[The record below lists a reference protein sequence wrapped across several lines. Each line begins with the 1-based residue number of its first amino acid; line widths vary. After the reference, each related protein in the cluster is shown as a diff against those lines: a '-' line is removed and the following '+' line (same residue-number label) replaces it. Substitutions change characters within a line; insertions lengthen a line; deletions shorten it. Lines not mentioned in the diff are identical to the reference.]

1 MGSIFSFLRFDYGYG
16 SSIPISD
23 FNPHSEKNKNKK
35 SKLLSPKDD
44 ILTESSSNKED
55 TESEED
61 SPMSAE
67 KYQLQSYK
75 KKEEEVPVISAEDY
89 QLQTFKQKAEE
100 GLPKDVTKFKNT
112 TLLLCTNKEECMMIA
127 SMIES
132 NQDKLPRKGNYQT
145 FCDPKT
151 GKRCNVPYFN
161 NSIDL
166 ETSVGTI
173 RLTTVTADGINVA
186 GFNLAKTSLKLEDTS
201 LESIEYYMDAQKL
214 MLTDRSAELDGPIL
228 QPITINSIKKKKK
241 KKPHWKF
248 WQY

>member
-100 GLPKDVTKFKNT
+100 GLPKDVT
-112 TLLLCTNKEECMMIA
+112 
-127 SMIES
+127 
-132 NQDKLPRKGNYQT
+132 QT
-145 FCDPKT
+145 CA
-151 GKRCNVPYFN
+151 
-161 NSIDL
+161 
-166 ETSVGTI
+166 
-173 RLTTVTADGINVA
+173 TVTCEGQVGPATGSATGTVCWPTAPGWA
-186 GFNLAKTSLKLEDTS
+186 GTT
-201 LESIEYYMDAQKL
+201 
-214 MLTDRSAELDGPIL
+214 
-228 QPITINSIKKKKK
+228 ITLNGGGGVL
-241 KKPHWKF
+241 F
-248 WQY
+248 